1 MQCNLGLITHCF
13 LAAFVLFHESF
24 ELLIPNYYQTHL
36 NAALIVQAS
45 LIDLAVDYMIKIY
58 RYINNQFFV
67 CSSTLPMFFFFFL
80 NPEQKSSSIA
90 SVTAVTL
97 K

>member
-45 LIDLAVDYMIKIY
+45 LIDLAVDYMIKIFIY
-58 RYINNQFFV
+58 LFIYLFV
-67 CSSTLPMFFFFFL
+67 YLFILFTLYLML
-80 NPEQKSSSIA
+80 
-90 SVTAVTL
+90 TL
-97 K
+97 